1 MVSFARFVPV
11 LLNPATRTFTE
22 IPEGL
27 GDR

>member
-1 MVSFARFVPV
+1 MVSFARYVPV
-11 LLNPATRTFTE
+11 LLNPAARVFTE